1 MKENSVSSKIDVEIR
16 KVVDMED
23 FFNRLLS
30 GISVTDIIDI
40 VIIAFIIYKILG
52 FIKKTRAEQL
62 VKGLIILVAMALLS
76 SLFRLYALHWILITT
91 MQFGVFALIVVFQ
104 PELRRG
110 LEYVGRAKFLKP
122 QFATM
127 DKEKIK
133 SITSAIVNALDY
145 FSDNKVGALIIMERE
160 TALTDFA
167 ETGVVVDS
175 DVSTEVLENIF
186 YEGAP
191 LHDGAIII
199 RGSKV
204 YAAGCV
210 LPLTKNNDLDTEI
223 GTRHRAGI
231 GITEISDAVAI
242 IVSEET
248 GIISTASEGK
258 LTRFLD
264 IKTVE
269 KTLLNIYL
277 TDDIKNRAKSI
288 KNPIAGIFRRNKDA
302 SK

>member
-1 MKENSVSSKIDVEIR
+1 MEEFLGRVISDIR
-16 KVVDMED
+16 
-23 FFNRLLS
+23 
-30 GISVTDIIDI
+30 IWDI
-40 VIIAFIIYKILG
+40 VDIAIIAFIIYKILG

-62 VKGLIILVAMALLS
+62 VKGLLVLVVIALLS
-76 SLFRLYALHWILITT
+76 EILKLYALHWILIAT
-91 MQFGVFALIVVFQ
+91 MQFGVFALIVIFQ

-110 LEYVGRAKFLKP
+110 LEYVGRSKLLKP

-127 DKEKIK
+127 DKDKIK
-133 SITSAIVNALDY
+133 ATTSAIVKALDY
-145 FSDNKVGALIIMERE
+145 FSVNKVGALIVMERE
-160 TALTDFA
+160 TTLNDFA
-167 ETGVVVDS
+167 ETGVIVES
-175 DVSTEVLENIF
+175 DVSPEVLENIF
-186 YEGAP
+186 YVGAP
-191 LHDGAIII
+191 LHDGAVII

-210 LPLTKNNDLDTEI
+210 LPLTKNQDLDTEI

-231 GITEISDAVAI
+231 GITEISDALVI

-248 GIISTASEGK
+248 GIISTASDGK

-269 KTLLNIYL
+269 KTLLNLYL
-277 TDDIKNRAKSI
+277 TDDIKDRARNIS
-288 KNPIAGIFRRNKDA
+288 NPLVGLFRRKKDA

>member
-1 MKENSVSSKIDVEIR
+1 
-16 KVVDMED
+16 MED
-23 FFNRLLS
+23 FFTRIVS
-30 GISVTDIIDI
+30 GIGVTDIIDI
-40 VIIAFIIYKILG
+40 AIIAFIIYKVLG

-62 VKGLIILVAMALLS
+62 VKGLVVLIAVAALS
-76 SLFRLYALHWILITT
+76 SLFHLYALHWILITT
-91 MQFGVFALIVVFQ
+91 MQFGVFALIVIFQ

-110 LEYVGRAKFLKP
+110 LEYVGRTKFLKP

-127 DKEKIK
+127 DKDKIK
-133 SITSAIVNALDY
+133 ATTSSIVKALDY
-145 FSDNKVGALIIMERE
+145 FSVNKIGALLVMERE

-167 ETGVVVDS
+167 ETGVIIDS
-175 DVSTEVLENIF
+175 EVSPEVLENIF

-191 LHDGAIII
+191 LHDGAVII

-204 YAAGCV
+204 YAAGCM
-210 LPLTKNNDLDTEI
+210 LPLTKNKDLDTEI

-231 GITEISDAVAI
+231 GITEISDAVVI

-248 GIISTASEGK
+248 GIISTASDGK

-269 KTLLNIYL
+269 KILLNIYL
-277 TDDIKNRAKSI
+277 TDDLKDRARSI
-288 KNPIAGIFRRNKDA
+288 KNPLVNIFRRKKDV